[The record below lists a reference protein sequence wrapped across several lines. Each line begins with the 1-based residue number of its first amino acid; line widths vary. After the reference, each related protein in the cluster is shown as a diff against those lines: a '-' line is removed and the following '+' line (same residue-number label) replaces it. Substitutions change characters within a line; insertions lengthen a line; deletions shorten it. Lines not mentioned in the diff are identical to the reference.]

1 MGKTGQKCSH
11 CHQRNHTVRSCKENK
26 CESSLLCGL
35 LSKHPDEKKQFDEKK
50 RAVAARETSLKKLQ
64 QELTSR
70 QNSFYRVNN
79 SVNMNIEDMLIQEYP
94 EDYVIDGTRN
104 WLKLQKDVALVKK
117 NIRTSSDI
125 TRSKIRSI
133 LSTNAGLSLP
143 PRMDSEFDNKP
154 QKTAM
159 QCKLES
165 YGVNFPIRSMSKT
178 KKCES
183 VDMAFSTY
191 LQPNSE
197 DEEIE
202 QLRMAT
208 KLSLVTKEPSMLDIA
223 VDDVMNTGET
233 QGEAYDHGMSV
244 EKTNKDSNEEAANI
258 LLGMSRVRGNMEN
271 NNLV

>member
-1 MGKTGQKCSH
+1 MRTISYSC
-11 CHQRNHTVRSCKENK
+11 QRSISQETTTRTNIPPKFVLP
-26 CESSLLCGL
+26 CE
-35 LSKHPDEKKQFDEKK
+35 QF
-50 RAVAARETSLKKLQ
+50 
-64 QELTSR
+64 
-70 QNSFYRVNN
+70 
-79 SVNMNIEDMLIQEYP
+79 VNMNIEDMLIQEYP
-94 EDYVIDGTRN
+94 KDYVIDGTRN
-104 WLKLQKDVALVKK
+104 WLKLQKDIVLVKK
-117 NIRTSSDI
+117 NVRTSSDI
-125 TRSKIRSI
+125 TRNKIRSI

-143 PRMDSEFDNKP
+143 PRMDSKFDNKP

-165 YGVNFPIRSMSKT
+165 YRVNFPIRSKSKT

-183 VDMAFSTY
+183 VDIAFSSY
-191 LQPNSE
+191 LQLNNE

-223 VDDVMNTGET
+223 VNDVMNTGET

-244 EKTNKDSNEEAANI
+244 EKTNEDLNEEAANI
-258 LLGMSRVRGNMEN
+258 LLGMSRGNMEN

>member
-1 MGKTGQKCSH
+1 
-11 CHQRNHTVRSCKENK
+11 
-26 CESSLLCGL
+26 
-35 LSKHPDEKKQFDEKK
+35 
-50 RAVAARETSLKKLQ
+50 
-64 QELTSR
+64 
-70 QNSFYRVNN
+70 
-79 SVNMNIEDMLIQEYP
+79 MNIEDMLIQEYP
-94 EDYVIDGTRN
+94 KDYVIDGTRN
-104 WLKLQKDVALVKK
+104 WLKLQKDIALVKK

-125 TRSKIRSI
+125 TRNKIRSI

-143 PRMDSEFDNKP
+143 PRMDSKFDKP

-165 YGVNFPIRSMSKT
+165 YRVNFPIRSKSKT

-183 VDMAFSTY
+183 VDIAFSSY

-223 VDDVMNTGET
+223 VNDVMNTGET

-244 EKTNKDSNEEAANI
+244 EKTNEDLNEEAANI
-258 LLGMSRVRGNMEN
+258 LLGMSRGNMEN